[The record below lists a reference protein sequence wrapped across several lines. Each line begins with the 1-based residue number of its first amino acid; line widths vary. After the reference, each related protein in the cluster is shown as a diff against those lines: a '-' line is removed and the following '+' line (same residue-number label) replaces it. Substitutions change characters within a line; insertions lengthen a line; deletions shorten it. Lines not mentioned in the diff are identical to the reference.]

1 MYFSKEFRRKQRRE
15 LTYLILEYINYY
27 NMPHNVIEFVIKSF
41 HFQHIFLSYFSLL
54 FLPKTAF
61 INVFWVSLILFLLF
75 FYLDGCVLSNVEYK
89 LCKNDMN
96 IIDPYILLGGD
107 DITPTT
113 RYWYTLGVASI
124 YFTIAFLILYVRGCF
139 KWSIF
144 SDFKIEL

>member
-27 NMPHNVIEFVIKSF
+27 NMPPNVIEFVIKSF

-89 LCKNDMN
+89 LCKNKKQFIN
-96 IIDPYILLGGD
+96 IIDPLLYVLGKEIN
-107 DITPTT
+107 ITN
-113 RYWYTLGVASI
+113 RYFYTLYFALVYFAGCIIKFVHI
-124 YFTIAFLILYVRGCF
+124 Y
-139 KWSIF
+139 SNN
-144 SDFKIEL
+144 

>member
-27 NMPHNVIEFVIKSF
+27 NMPYHVIEFVIKSF

-61 INVFWVSLILFLLF
+61 INVFWASLFLFLLF

-89 LCKNDMN
+89 LCKNKKKFIN
-96 IIDPYILLGGD
+96 IIDPLLYVLGKE
-107 DITPTT
+107 INTNN
-113 RYWYTLGVASI
+113 RYFYTLYFALMYFAGCILKFVHI
-124 YFTIAFLILYVRGCF
+124 Y
-139 KWSIF
+139 SNN
-144 SDFKIEL
+144 

>member
-89 LCKNDMN
+89 LCKNKKQFIN
-96 IIDPYILLGGD
+96 IIDPLLYVLGKEIN
-107 DITPTT
+107 ITN
-113 RYWYTLGVASI
+113 RYFYTLYFALVYFAGCIIKFVHI
-124 YFTIAFLILYVRGCF
+124 Y
-139 KWSIF
+139 SNN
-144 SDFKIEL
+144 

>member
-27 NMPHNVIEFVIKSF
+27 NMPHHVIEFVIKSF

-61 INVFWVSLILFLLF
+61 IHVFWVSLFLFLLF

-89 LCKNDMN
+89 LCKNKNNFIN
-96 IIDPYILLGGD
+96 IIDPLLYVLGKE
-107 DITPTT
+107 TNTNN
-113 RYWYTLGVASI
+113 RYFYTLFFALAYFAGCIIKFVHI
-124 YFTIAFLILYVRGCF
+124 Y
-139 KWSIF
+139 S
-144 SDFKIEL
+144 